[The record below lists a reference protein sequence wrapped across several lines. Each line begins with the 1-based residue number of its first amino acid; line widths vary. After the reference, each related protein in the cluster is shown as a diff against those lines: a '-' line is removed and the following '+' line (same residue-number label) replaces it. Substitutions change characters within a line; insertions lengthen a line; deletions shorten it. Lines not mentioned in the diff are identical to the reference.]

1 MWYLPYGCKEVTKMQ
16 GIKYSR
22 EAVSNNSKRAKLKKQ
37 LSSLVFSESL
47 SISMSL
53 DDMSREIYR
62 DFTTMFSDYASPRR
76 IRKGGASIGRQR
88 KK

>member
-1 MWYLPYGCKEVTKMQ
+1 MQ

-62 DFTTMFSDYASPRR
+62 DFTTMFSDYAPNR
-76 IRKGGASIGRQR
+76 IRKGGASLGRQR